1 MLARC
6 VNAERAKP
14 SPAAGA
20 KLLALAAC
28 PWLWG
33 CSCIL
38 QEGAVG
44 EHERFALAL
53 CICALH
59 ERFAQALCTSTRS
72 PLAPP
77 RAWAALPVLLAEL
90 PSSHGV
96 LGTLRGQGP
105 ARRVGSWGRVPC
117 LRPEPWHGA
126 RIRALGARGVLRL
139 LRLEQRMQMLIT
151 RVGAAFRG
159 VFPRQLEIQKTT
171 NVTGA
176 CPSETSSPSAQA
188 HAVGLFSL
196 SERASE
202 QPLLPPAWLSERA
215 IASLKAGKPSP
226 ASSHASRFAFV
237 PGIVPPP
244 PRLTW
249 RGAMP
254 EKLQK
259 QSVNCQQRQKWQRF
273 DASFK

>member
-1 MLARC
+1 MRVLSG
-6 VNAERAKP
+6 NT
-14 SPAAGA
+14 S
-20 KLLALAAC
+20 
-28 PWLWG
+28 
-33 CSCIL
+33 
-38 QEGAVG
+38 
-44 EHERFALAL
+44 
-53 CICALH
+53 ALH
-59 ERFAQALCTSTRS
+59 WHFASVLCTSALHKHFAQAHDLPWHHRVPGLLSLFYWRS
-72 PLAPP
+72 YRPA
-77 RAWAALPVLLAEL
+77 
-90 PSSHGV
+90 HGV